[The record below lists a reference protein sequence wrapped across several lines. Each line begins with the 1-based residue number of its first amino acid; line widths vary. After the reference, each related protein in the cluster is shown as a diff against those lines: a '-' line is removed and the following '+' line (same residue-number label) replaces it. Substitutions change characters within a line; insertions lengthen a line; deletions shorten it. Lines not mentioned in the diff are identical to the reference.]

1 MATTCSPCW
10 PPARPSNN
18 PTVKFRL
25 EHSFDAP
32 LEAVE
37 SAMVDPEFLESTRL
51 PDVGPP
57 KVLSRDEDGDTVTL
71 RVHYHYTGSLD
82 SLARRVLRTSD
93 VAWTQETVLDRSAHR
108 TTFTVIPKVHAER
121 FQCGG
126 AMQLSDAGAATERV
140 IDGELKIK
148 VPLFA
153 GRAEGLIVPGLRS
166 RMNREAELLDE
177 WVKGHPAG

>member
-1 MATTCSPCW
+1 
-10 PPARPSNN
+10 
-18 PTVKFRL
+18 
-25 EHSFDAP
+25 
-32 LEAVE
+32 
-37 SAMVDPEFLESTRL
+37 MVDPEFLESTRL

-57 KVLSRDEDGDTVTL
+57 KVLSREEDGDTVTL
-71 RVHYHYTGSLD
+71 RVSYHYTGSLD

-93 VAWTQETVLDRSAHR
+93 VAWVQETRLDRSSHR

-126 AMQLSDAGAATERV
+126 SMQLTEAGAVTQRV

-148 VPLFA
+148 VPIFG
-153 GRAEGLIVPGLRS
+153 GRAEGMILPGLRS

-177 WVKGHPAG
+177 WLKGRAPG

>member
-1 MATTCSPCW
+1 
-10 PPARPSNN
+10 
-18 PTVKFRL
+18 VKFHL
-25 EHSFDAP
+25 EHDFDAP
-32 LEAVE
+32 LDAVE
-37 SAMVDPEFLESTRL
+37 EAMVDPVFLEGTRL

-57 KVLSRDEDGDTVTL
+57 KVLSRDDDGDTVTL

-93 VAWTQETVLDRSAHR
+93 VAWTQETMLDRTTHR
-108 TTFTVIPKVHAER
+108 TTFTVVPKVHPDR

-126 AMQLSDAGAATERV
+126 VMQLAEAEGTTHRV

-148 VPLFA
+148 VPLF
-153 GRAEGLIVPGLRS
+153 GSRAEGLIVPGLRS

-177 WVKGHPAG
+177 WLKQHRPG

>member
-1 MATTCSPCW
+1 
-10 PPARPSNN
+10 
-18 PTVKFRL
+18 VKFRL
-25 EHSFDAP
+25 DHTFDAP
-32 LEAVE
+32 LDAVE
-37 SAMVDPEFLESTRL
+37 AAMVDPAFLEGTRL

-57 KVLSRDEDGDTVTL
+57 KVLSRAEDGDTVTL
-71 RVHYHYTGSLD
+71 RVSYHYTGSLD

-93 VAWTQETVLDRSAHR
+93 VNWVQETVLDRQTHR
-108 TTFTVIPKVHAER
+108 TTFTVIPKVYPER

-126 AMQLSDAGAATERV
+126 EMQLTDSANGVERV

-148 VPLFA
+148 VPIFG

-177 WVKGHPAG
+177 WLKEHRPG

>member
-1 MATTCSPCW
+1 
-10 PPARPSNN
+10 
-18 PTVKFRL
+18 VKFHL
-25 EHSFDAP
+25 EHTFDAP
-32 LEAVE
+32 IDAVE
-37 SAMVDPEFLESTRL
+37 AAMVNPVFLEGTRL

-57 KVLSRDEDGDTVTL
+57 EVLGRNEDGDTVTL
-71 RVHYHYTGSLD
+71 RVSYHYTGSLD

-93 VAWTQETVLDRSAHR
+93 VAWVQETVLDRATHR

-126 AMQLSDAGAATERV
+126 VMQLTNAASGTERV

-148 VPLFA
+148 VPIFG

-177 WVKGHPAG
+177 WLKEDRPG